1 MRVSSSLFTIAM
13 GKISS
18 KISFFAD
25 NWVHHQQS
33 SAIRTITIALT
44 NNIIDP
50 CSQDNPTATPGH
62 KLLMVFD
69 FLGFQRQTS
78 HQRYLFF
85 ISCSFLLHTQCYTK
99 LFVYLPSCT
108 FCVLAHR
115 PRNMAFFIIEKYV
128 TKRTTTSAKL
138 STKYHAK
145 AW

>member
-1 MRVSSSLFTIAM
+1 M

-18 KISFFAD
+18 KISFFRG
-25 NWVHHQQS
+25 QLGPS
-33 SAIRTITIALT
+33 SAELCYTYNNYSLNQQHYRPLQSRQSDGNSWAQIVDGVRFFGLSKT
-44 NNIIDP
+44 NK
-50 CSQDNPTATPGH
+50 SPT
-62 KLLMVFD
+62 VFV
-69 FLGFQRQTS
+69 FHL
-78 HQRYLFF
+78 LFF
-85 ISCSFLLHTQCYTK
+85 FTAQAVLHKTIC
-99 LFVYLPSCT
+99 LPPSCT

>member
-1 MRVSSSLFTIAM
+1 MGDIIFTPQASTTLGSENNVTQALPYYFHSPTPRGVTLQGVKITPAVSKSMRVSSSLFTIAM

-25 NWVHHQQS
+25 NWVHQKS
-33 SAIRTITIALT
+33 CAIRTITIALT
-44 NNIIDP
+44 NNTIDP

-85 ISCSFLLHTQCYTK
+85 ISCSFLLHKQC
-99 LFVYLPSCT
+99 
-108 FCVLAHR
+108 
-115 PRNMAFFIIEKYV
+115 
-128 TKRTTTSAKL
+128 
-138 STKYHAK
+138 
-145 AW
+145 

>member
-25 NWVHHQQS
+25 NWVHQKSYMYNNYTLNQQHYRPLQS
-33 SAIRTITIALT
+33 RQSDGNSWAQIVDGVRFFGLSKT
-44 NNIIDP
+44 NK
-50 CSQDNPTATPGH
+50 SPT
-62 KLLMVFD
+62 VFV
-69 FLGFQRQTS
+69 FHL
-78 HQRYLFF
+78 LFF
-85 ISCSFLLHTQCYTK
+85 FTAHAVLHKTIC
-99 LFVYLPSCT
+99 LPPSCT

-115 PRNMAFFIIEKYV
+115 PGNMAFFIIEKYV